1 MIIPSVKESIPCCKY
16 YLGTWVHFSSPPELF
31 APRLWTVSY
40 GAVWA
45 FPNWEEFLLW
55 RTELVAGFH
64 DTRASH
70 QLVAGKHKGSLSNDV
85 FERCTLAGSGF
96 FASLRCD
103 FDHIFG
109 QIVSMKV
116 KKCNYSNFA
125 ASRLET
131 VLHGGRVPHER
142 WGNPLRWGNPSVHI
156 ISHFNLITFTW

>member
-1 MIIPSVKESIPCCKY
+1 MIILSVKESIPCYKY
-16 YLGTWVHFSSPPELF
+16 YLRTWVHFSSPPELF
-31 APRLWTVSY
+31 APRLWTVSC

-45 FPNWEEFLLW
+45 FPSWEEFLLW

-70 QLVAGKHKGSLSNDV
+70 QLVAGKHKGSSSKDV

-96 FASLRCD
+96 FCILAVWFWPHFR
-103 FDHIFG
+103 

-116 KKCNYSNFA
+116 KKCNYSYFA

-131 VLHGGRVPHER
+131 VLHGGRGPHER
-142 WGNPLRWGNPSVHI
+142 WGNPLWWGNPPVHI
-156 ISHFNLITFTW
+156 ISHFNLVMFTW